1 MCLRGSEP
9 LCLCA
14 RSVPFSGCRPQSAW
28 ATSRWVEILNPSR
41 RIVALVVALLLPA
54 ASFILVAAFVE
65 RPLVLSSTR
74 TPHAPR
80 AAIAIRDDVIAFQ
93 KWGTRSFTLPALERG
108 YDRVWYF
115 TESEGSSARAAFVA
129 AVAEACAEYQTVDLY
144 LLAHANRYVDAV
156 AALGPERTAPL
167 RLVYN
172 TGCGD
177 ADQSTRWLSVG
188 ADAYVGHVGVS
199 QSPVFFVYFLRRWV
213 AGAPLGESV
222 VAANDETRRVLRVVG
237 RVAFGA
243 ADTEVMIADSTA
255 VRAGGA
261 SLTIGGAIE

>member
-1 MCLRGSEP
+1 MNP
-9 LCLCA
+9 DNP
-14 RSVPFSGCRPQSAW
+14 V
-28 ATSRWVEILNPSR
+28 ILSTLSR
-41 RIVALVVALLLPA
+41 RSIAFIVASLLPLVSLA
-54 ASFILVAAFVE
+54 IVAALVE
-65 RPLVLSSTR
+65 RPFVLTSTR
-74 TPHAPR
+74 TPDAPR

-115 TESEGSSARAAFVA
+115 TESEGSSVRAAFIA

-144 LLAHANRYVDAV
+144 LLAHGNRYVDAV
-156 AALGPERTAPL
+156 AALGAERTTPL

-199 QSPVFFVYFLRRWV
+199 QSPVFFVYFLRRWSS
-213 AGAPLGESV
+213 GAPLGDSV
-222 VAANDETRRVLRVVG
+222 AAANDETARVLRVVG
-237 RVAFGA
+237 RIALGA
-243 ADTEVMIADSTA
+243 ADAEVMIADSTA

>member
-1 MCLRGSEP
+1 MRSLLLPVEP
-9 LCLCA
+9 SVTTVPVSRNPRA
-14 RSVPFSGCRPQSAW
+14 RRP
-28 ATSRWVEILNPSR
+28 I
-41 RIVALVVALLLPA
+41 ALAVALLLPA
-54 ASFILVAAFVE
+54 ASLVFVAGLVE

-80 AAIAIRDDVIAFQ
+80 AAIAVRDDVIAFQ

-115 TESEGSSARAAFVA
+115 TESEGNGARAAFVT
-129 AVAEACAEYQTVDLY
+129 AVAEACAEYGTVDLY
-144 LLAHANRYVDAV
+144 LLAHGNRYVDAV
-156 AALGPERTAPL
+156 AALGPEHTSTL

-177 ADQSTRWLSVG
+177 ADQSSRWLAIG

-213 AGAPLGESV
+213 AGVALNEAVVDSNAETARVLGV
-222 VAANDETRRVLRVVG
+222 VAR
-237 RVAFGA
+237 FGLSA
-243 ADTEVMIADSTA
+243 ADTGELIAETA
-255 VRAGGA
+255 AVCTGTGSMR
-261 SLTIGGAIE
+261 IGELLE